1 MKFELESFNR
11 NVSDEDLLED
21 IKEVAKRIRKNTV
34 TIDEYEKH
42 GKYHPSTLQ
51 RRFKSW
57 FLALE
62 KAGLE
67 MSRSTIGISND
78 ELFQNIKNIW
88 MALER
93 QPKYSEVK
101 SSFSKYSARTYE
113 KRFGSWRKALEAFIN
128 YINEE
133 NEEVDEIQLY
143 DVSTAICSFDGHN
156 KKTHRTKRNISER
169 LRFRILLRDG
179 FRCKSC
185 GRSPLNSPGVEL
197 HVDHILP
204 WSMGGETI
212 PENLETKCKECNLG
226 KGNAFDK

>member
-1 MKFELESFNR
+1 MKFELEPFNR

-42 GKYHPSTLQ
+42 GKYHPSTLR

-57 FLALE
+57 FLVLE

-88 MALER
+88 MVLER

-101 SSFSKYSARTYE
+101 SPLSKYSASTYE
-113 KRFGSWRKALEAFIN
+113 KRFGTWRKALEAFID
-128 YINEE
+128 YINDE
-133 NEEVDEIQLY
+133 NEEVDEIQHF
-143 DVSTAICSFDGHN
+143 DESTAICSFDGHN

-185 GRSPLNSPGVEL
+185 GRSPLNSAGVEL